1 MAGLTLIAAAGC
13 ASPGPPLPPS
23 LKLPEVVTNLA
34 ATRVG
39 DEVTLRWTTPARTTD
54 KLLISGTVV
63 AEICREASFAK
74 KPASTARNAGKITP
88 CSPIMRLKVTPG
100 ESEAADPL
108 PASLL
113 SEPASLVAYRVQLL
127 NAAGRTAGPSV
138 PVFVASGPAPG
149 PVENLHA
156 IETKRGV
163 MLEWKA
169 ERSQETGSGESI
181 ELDRN
186 ALEAPAPVTGEK
198 KSVLPIGAKEPLE
211 ARLHAGESSGQ
222 FDAGGTIDRTAQMGH
237 TYRYTAQGVRT
248 VTLGDQTLEVRSVP
262 SAEVTVAMNDVFPPD
277 VPAGLVAIS
286 GVEADGAAQKPTVD
300 LSWEPV
306 MESRLAGYRVYRRE
320 MDGDAPG
327 AWGRL
332 DVELVRVAAYRD
344 LTVAAGHKYA
354 YRVTAVNEA
363 GNESGPSDE
372 VTETAPAQ

>member
-1 MAGLTLIAAAGC
+1 MAGLTLVVVAGC

-23 LKLPEVVTNLA
+23 LKLPEVVTNLV

-39 DEVTLRWTTPARTTD
+39 NEVMLRWTTPARTTD
-54 KLLISGTVV
+54 KLLISGMVV
-63 AEICREASFAK
+63 AEICRETPPAT
-74 KPASTARNAGKITP
+74 KPAASVRNPGKTTP
-88 CSPIMRLKVTPG
+88 CSPIMRLNVTPG
-100 ESEAADPL
+100 ESETVDPL
-108 PASLL
+108 PALLL
-113 SEPASLVAYRVQLL
+113 SESASVLAYRVQLL

-138 PVFVASGPAPG
+138 PVFVASGPAPA
-149 PVENLHA
+149 PVQNLHA
-156 IETKRGV
+156 TATKRGV
-163 MLEWKA
+163 VLEWKA
-169 ERSQETGSGESI
+169 EWSPETGSGESI

-211 ARLHAGESSGQ
+211 SHLHAGGSSGQ

-237 TYRYTAQGVRT
+237 TYRYTAQRVRT
-248 VTLGDQTLEVRSVP
+248 ITLGDQTLEVRSVP
-262 SAEVTVAMNDVFPPD
+262 SAEVSVAMNDVFPPD

-286 GVEADGAAQKPTVD
+286 GVEANGEVQKPTVD

-320 MDGDAPG
+320 MDGDTPG

-332 DVELVRVAAYRD
+332 DAELVRVAAYRD
-344 LTVAAGHKYA
+344 LTVAAGHTYA